1 MTTILALS
9 YRHSLSSPCKPRLGW
24 SSTAILQSTIYN
36 NNHSNRYGSS
46 KRYVSST
53 IIFTAI
59 DRSPSIPMGTIKSNK
74 IGKLRVPLLKSPSHL
89 GHFTSRMSRLYNE
102 DKYSANVLTLQSE
115 TGERTLFNFNI
126 FDGHGGEQC
135 STFLSQHLSENI
147 ENCQSLLDDKN
158 LRNELIKNYETNIG
172 GYWKRWFRHKEEN
185 FKTMKNKDDNIKLSR
200 FNNSEKNEKGEIINI
215 DDDLRFRLPLT
226 FLNTDYEFFNQDDN
240 SAGSTCTSAIIETLY
255 TEPGGEPKPVFENY
269 YFNRKTISKLT
280 IAHVGD
286 TKAIL
291 VDRNGLANAL
301 TFEHHPSN
309 PMEASRLRKY
319 AANMFMTDSFGEERF
334 ISLANTRSFGDIN
347 FKQIGVSA
355 EPDVI
360 QLIIG
365 DVNTVHKMLTPDEI
379 KDYTINGIG
388 GDESFLV
395 LCTDGITNFLTDQ
408 EIADIVMVN
417 FNMRGHQV
425 ANPQLCAEEIIKFVE
440 YIGGDDNATCLVI
453 RLNGWGKWPVLDRT
467 GELRQSR
474 MDDFN
479 PRGRSG

>member
-1 MTTILALS
+1 M
-9 YRHSLSSPCKPRLGW
+9 R
-24 SSTAILQSTIYN
+24 N
-36 NNHSNRYGSS
+36 
-46 KRYVSST
+46 VSST
-53 IIFTAI
+53 ITFTPI
-59 DRSPSIPMGTIKSNK
+59 DRSASIPMRFTRPNIHAR
-74 IGKLRVPLLKSPSHL
+74 LRVPLLKSPSHL
-89 GHFTSRMSRLYNE
+89 GHYTSRMNRMYNE
-102 DKYSANVLTLQSE
+102 DKYSANVLNIGS
-115 TGERTLFNFNI
+115 RTLFNFNI

-135 STFLSQHLSENI
+135 STFLSQELSKQI
-147 ENCQSLLDDKN
+147 EEGQ
-158 LRNELIKNYETNIG
+158 ELIDNVEARTKLMQKYERNIG
-172 GYWKRWFRHKEEN
+172 GYWKRWFKHREDN
-185 FKTMKNKDDNIKLSR
+185 FAAMMNKDQNIKLS
-200 FNNSEKNEKGEIINI
+200 KIIDEDN
-215 DDDLRFRLPLT
+215 DKDDLRIRLPLT
-226 FLNTDYEFFNQDDN
+226 FLNTDYEFFQQDDN
-240 SAGSTCTSAIIETLY
+240 QSGSTCTSAVIETLY

-291 VDRNGLANAL
+291 VDKDGLANAL

-347 FKQIGVSA
+347 YKEIGVSS
-355 EPDVI
+355 EPDII

-365 DVNTVHKMLTPDEI
+365 DIGTVNKMLTAEEI
-379 KDYTINGIG
+379 KDYTINGLG

-408 EIADIVMVN
+408 EIADIIMVN
-417 FNMRGHQV
+417 FNMKGHQV
-425 ANPQLCAEEIIKFVE
+425 ANPQLCAEEVIKFVE

-453 RLNGWGKWPVLDRT
+453 RLNGWGKWPVSDRT

-474 MDDFN
+474 MDDYN
-479 PRGRSG
+479 PRNRSG